1 MKRQKTLS
9 ASSDKTSNQP
19 GHYGDGRGSHDQSLP
34 VKPMTNNRQS
44 KTWCQRVLINGKPVN
59 DGPGLGRECYWVR
72 WNRIMGTDHVFSKSS
87 ESPRL

>member
-9 ASSDKTSNQP
+9 ASSDKTPNQP
-19 GHYGDGRGSHDQSLP
+19 GHYGDGQGSHDLSLP

-59 DGPGLGRECYWVR
+59 DGLVLERVKWGTE
-72 WNRIMGTDHVFSKSS
+72 MGKLAFFRDTFRNCISDN
-87 ESPRL
+87 P